1 MKKTQL
7 NRAVLERLKNLKW
20 EEKTILAKQLGLDSP
35 QALGNALRR
44 ESRQLITLDWAKVIM
59 SYLGLKSITEY
70 IENELITQPFEIE

>member
-20 EEKTILAKQLGLDSP
+20 EEKKEIADLLGITP
-35 QALGNALRR
+35 EGYNNALRR

-59 SYLGLKSITEY
+59 SYLGLKSLSEY
-70 IENELITQPFEIE
+70 IENVVITQPFEIE

>member
-20 EEKTILAKQLGLDSP
+20 EEKKDISDLLGITTE
-35 QALGNALRR
+35 GFNNALRR

-59 SYLGLKSITEY
+59 SYLGLKSLTEY
-70 IENELITQPFEIE
+70 IENVVITQPFEIE

>member
-1 MKKTQL
+1 MTKTQL

-59 SYLGLKSITEY
+59 SYLGLKSLSEY
-70 IENELITQPFEIE
+70 IENVVITQPFEIE

>member
-20 EEKTILAKQLGLDSP
+20 EEKKDISDLLGITTE
-35 QALGNALRR
+35 GFNNALRR

-59 SYLGLKSITEY
+59 SYLGLKSLSEY
-70 IENELITQPFEIE
+70 IENVVITQPFEIE

>member
-20 EEKTILAKQLGLDSP
+20 EEKTDLATKLGLKSP
-35 QALGNALRR
+35 EALGNALRR

-59 SYLGLKSITEY
+59 SYLGLKSLTEY
-70 IENELITQPFEIE
+70 IENVVITQPFEIE